1 MVTTKE
7 YRHFKS
13 LNRLARIGFL
23 GLAFHLSLLVVSNA
37 AARQMELHAAVQS
50 GSVAVRI
57 EFLGGAMGDRMKVF
71 LRNRTTEPMFLSVT
85 EGTVFLPQGG
95 DVQRLAA
102 LRLKGKL
109 TAKGTYQRTQIIELV
124 DATEQGFL
132 IEVVCIDYHK
142 NSPPAGQSFI
152 IGAVDPRCQRIL
164 SARGD
169 LTLWAYQSAIWMDRA
184 GVPAQKLQATF
195 KVPNVDIQAA
205 KDLLVQA
212 EQIGVASLE
221 KVEVSASARTTAQ
234 GVFSADPAVRVD
246 AYSKIQSLD
255 PTDRA
260 KLEVILNLNLP
271 GGGRLPTPE
280 ELQAGSTL
288 ESLLPAGIA
297 LPVLEIPE
305 SVDEIMVMVESIR
318 RFSEST
324 QSDDSREEIGKRIT
338 TALRLA
344 PHLAGLKAR
353 LPVVRIAATQGLANF
368 RHPIAVEALLLA
380 LSDDDQRVRNAAS
393 VGLEKLT
400 KQTLGAN
407 KEAWIQWWQMSHTS
421 FAIEVESK

>member
-7 YRHFKS
+7 DRHLKS

-23 GLAFHLSLLVVSNA
+23 GLALHLSLLVVPNA
-37 AARQMELHAAVQS
+37 AARQIELHAAVQS

-142 NSPPAGQSFI
+142 NSPPAGQPFI
-152 IGAVDPRCQRIL
+152 IGTVDLRCQRIL
-164 SARGD
+164 AARSD

-184 GVPAQKLQATF
+184 GVPAQKLQTTF
-195 KVPNVDIQAA
+195 KVPSVDIQAA

-212 EQIGVASLE
+212 EQIGVASLA
-221 KVEVSASARTTAQ
+221 KVEVSAAARTTAQ
-234 GVFSADPAVRVD
+234 GVFSADPAVRVN
-246 AYSKIQSLD
+246 AYSKIQSLN

-260 KLEVILNLNLP
+260 KLDVILKLNLP

-280 ELQAGSTL
+280 ELQAGSNL

-324 QSDDSREEIGKRIT
+324 QADDSREEIRKRIA

-380 LSDDDQRVRNAAS
+380 LSDDDQRVRTAAS

-400 KQTLGAN
+400 KQTLGEN
-407 KEAWIQWWQMSHTS
+407 KEAWIQWWQMSHTT
-421 FAIEVESK
+421 FQIEIDGK

>member
-1 MVTTKE
+1 MVMIKE

-13 LNRLARIGFL
+13 SNRLARIGFL
-23 GLAFHLSLLVVSNA
+23 GLAFHLSLLVVPNA
-37 AARQMELHAAVQS
+37 NARQMELHAAVQS

-57 EFLGGAMGDRMKVF
+57 EFLGGAMGDRMKLF
-71 LRNRTTEPMFLSVT
+71 LRNRTTESMFMSVT

-142 NSPPAGQSFI
+142 NSPPVGQSFI
-152 IGAVDPRCQRIL
+152 IGTVDPRCQRIL
-164 SARGD
+164 AARGD

-184 GVPAQKLQATF
+184 GVSAQKLQTTF

-212 EQIGVASLE
+212 EQIGVASLA
-221 KVEVSASARTTAQ
+221 KVEVSAAARATAQ

-246 AYSKIQSLD
+246 AYSKIQSLN
-255 PTDRA
+255 PTDRT
-260 KLEVILNLNLP
+260 KLEVILSLNLP

-324 QSDDSREEIGKRIT
+324 QTDGSREELRKRIA
-338 TALRLA
+338 TALRLV

-353 LPVVRIAATQGLANF
+353 LPVVRIAAAQGLANF

-380 LSDDDQRVRNAAS
+380 LSDDDQRVRTAAS

-400 KQTLGAN
+400 KQTLGEN
-407 KEAWIQWWQMSHTS
+407 KEAWIQWWQMSHTT
-421 FAIEVESK
+421 FQIEIDVK